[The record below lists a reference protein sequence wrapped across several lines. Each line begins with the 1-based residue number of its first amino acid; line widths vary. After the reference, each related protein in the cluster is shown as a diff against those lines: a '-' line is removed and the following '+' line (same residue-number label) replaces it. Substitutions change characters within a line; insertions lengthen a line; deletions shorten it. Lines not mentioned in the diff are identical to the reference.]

1 MPFDEYMEWCLYDV
15 DEGFFSAGPVRSGKK
30 GDFVTSPEISWAF
43 GYCVGEWA
51 DINTPSDGAAL
62 IEVGAGSGA
71 LLSEFADLWA
81 ARGAPVYAVERSVEA
96 RLRLV
101 AILEGVNAVASIDD
115 IPVGGDAVIVA
126 NEVLDNMP
134 AALARRTETGWIEIG
149 IGLEDDELVLVEL
162 HARED
167 VKVWCDNIV
176 GDAPPG
182 TTVSVQLAVSE
193 WIARIFEHF
202 GEVAMCFI
210 DYGARSEELV
220 ARDVASVVRTY
231 REHES
236 GIDWLQ
242 HPGET
247 DITVD
252 VNVDGVLK
260 AIARAGREARLL
272 SQREFALENGIG
284 ELIADAGEGEA
295 FAASTGAIMNQLE
308 NRSERLDME
317 ALIDPTGLGAFK
329 VFLVDGA

>member
-1 MPFDEYMEWCLYDV
+1 
-15 DEGFFSAGPVRSGKK
+15 
-30 GDFVTSPEISWAF
+30 
-43 GYCVGEWA
+43 
-51 DINTPSDGAAL
+51 
-62 IEVGAGSGA
+62 
-71 LLSEFADLWA
+71 
-81 ARGAPVYAVERSVEA
+81 VYAVERSVEA